1 MDLKFQRQDSSLKI
15 DGNACDEIENTF
27 SRKVEKK
34 KKYYVIYLLEIF
46 SCDPMISLI

>member
-15 DGNACDEIENTF
+15 DGNTCDEIENTL

-34 KKYYVIYLLEIF
+34 ILHYIF
-46 SCDPMISLI
+46 IGNIFLWSIGLI

>member
-34 KKYYVIYLLEIF
+34 KILRYIF
-46 SCDPMISLI
+46 TGNIFLWSYD